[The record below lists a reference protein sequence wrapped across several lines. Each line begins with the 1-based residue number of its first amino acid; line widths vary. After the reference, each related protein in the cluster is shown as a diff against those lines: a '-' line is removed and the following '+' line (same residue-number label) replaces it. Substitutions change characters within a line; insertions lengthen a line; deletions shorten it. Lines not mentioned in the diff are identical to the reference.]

1 MNILDLLQQ
10 NFHLADGGIK
20 SAKLLKK
27 LTEESF
33 IFKNDYIIKKTSDAY
48 KKELTTQKE
57 IANTTSSVMP
67 GFEEL
72 INALSSMAPDV
83 IISMRFID
91 STSWDGRI
99 FYDEE
104 NTFIG
109 AIIGKKKNK
118 NWETPPNWDG
128 SEEMLRTYNAQK
140 DN

>member
-27 LTEESF
+27 STEESF

>member
-10 NFHLADGGIK
+10 NFHLTDGGIK

-27 LTEESF
+27 STDESF

-72 INALSSMAPDV
+72 INALSSMAPDA
-83 IISMRFID
+83 ILSMRFID
-91 STSWDGRI
+91 SASWDGRI
-99 FYDEE
+99 FYDEK

-109 AIIGKKKNK
+109 AIIGQKKNK

>member
-72 INALSSMAPDV
+72 INALSSMAPDA

>member
-10 NFHLADGGIK
+10 NFHIADGGMK

-27 LTEESF
+27 STEECF

-72 INALSSMAPDV
+72 INALSSMEPDA
-83 IISMRFID
+83 ILSMRFID
-91 STSWDGRI
+91 SASWDGRI